1 MRLVS
6 DKYLEGYM
14 WEQYVLTS
22 QLVQLFYLFYLQQ
35 SEYDRSSSINS
46 PKYLIFMSKKLIRGS
61 CHSWVFG
68 MDENLQSLTF

>member
-6 DKYLEGYM
+6 DKYLGGYK

-46 PKYLIFMSKKLIRGS
+46 PRDLIFIVKKINPGI
-61 CHSWVFG
+61 
-68 MDENLQSLTF
+68 MP

>member
-6 DKYLEGYM
+6 DKYLEEYM

-46 PKYLIFMSKKLIRGS
+46 PRYLIFIVQKI
-61 CHSWVFG
+61 
-68 MDENLQSLTF
+68 NLWIMP